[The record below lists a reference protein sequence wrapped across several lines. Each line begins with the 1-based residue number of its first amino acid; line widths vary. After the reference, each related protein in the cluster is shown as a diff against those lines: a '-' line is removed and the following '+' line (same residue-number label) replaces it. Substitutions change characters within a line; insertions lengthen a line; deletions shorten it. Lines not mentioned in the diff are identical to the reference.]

1 MDSWRVRTDPSRV
14 SFVCVRAS
22 NTLWDLCEF
31 PIQQTPAFYTRVYLD
46 DSYTFAD
53 SHRAFLAHFDCSC
66 RLRYCAKRRSL
77 SRTNILLSCSYRLLP
92 AVRPIDKVSFS

>member
-66 RLRYCAKRRSL
+66 RLRYCAKRSKSVAHKYTIILFL
-77 SRTNILLSCSYRLLP
+77 STIASSKTHR
-92 AVRPIDKVSFS
+92 